1 MSRQEIRD
9 LVTKAQRS
17 VAAAE
22 RLIRDGDFDFAVSRA
37 YYAMFYAAHAMLLSH
52 DIRRSKHSGVIAAF
66 QETFIKSGEVD
77 GRFFHLLRDGFED
90 RAEGDYGFAVI
101 SREQAEA
108 GLEASR
114 QFVAEMVGRLGPKMA

>member
-1 MSRQEIRD
+1 MSRQELRD
-9 LVTKAQRS
+9 LVAKAQRS

-22 RLIRDGDFDFAVSRA
+22 RLLRDGDFDFAVSRA
-37 YYAMFYAAHAMLLSH
+37 YYAMFYAAQGMLLNRE
-52 DIRRSKHSGVIAAF
+52 IRRSKHSGVIAAF
-66 QETFIKSGEVD
+66 QETFVQTGEVD

-108 GLEASR
+108 SLEASR
-114 QFVAEMVGRLGPKMA
+114 QFVAEMTKRLQSAIG